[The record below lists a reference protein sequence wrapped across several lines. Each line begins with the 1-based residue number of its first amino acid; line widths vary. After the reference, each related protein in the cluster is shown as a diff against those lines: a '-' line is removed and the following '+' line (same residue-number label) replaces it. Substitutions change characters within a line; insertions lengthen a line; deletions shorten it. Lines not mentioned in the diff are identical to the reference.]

1 MKSGLG
7 SRGQENNLGR
17 SGDGRRARQA
27 ELLEPRYLADPSS
40 VVLYPRASRYREK
53 WQMSRLHMPSSH
65 ASLTIIECY
74 YYLLSYHL

>member
-40 VVLYPRASRYREK
+40 VGLFPRANR
-53 WQMSRLHMPSSH
+53 
-65 ASLTIIECY
+65 
-74 YYLLSYHL
+74 